1 MIFFCFPLARHFP
14 MPLLCTMALS
24 HFGKQTSRLFSLAS
38 GSPRAL
44 IAVTPRCQCLATSR
58 IALQRRSVSDT
69 HDGQQKVRERNL
81 ILQSRGKGDRADED
95 ANFSCFP
102 RTWRRLMSPSITF
115 CRRFVSTAVP
125 ADKGAESSI
134 NRRKNARNIL
144 ST

>member
-24 HFGKQTSRLFSLAS
+24 HFGKQTSRLFSLAN

-44 IAVTPRCQCLATSR
+44 LAAATHRCQCQVTSK

-69 HDGQQKVRERNL
+69 HDGQQKVREQNL
-81 ILQSRGKGDRADED
+81 ILQPRGNGADEN

-102 RTWRRLMSPSITF
+102 RTWRRLMLPSITS
-115 CRRFVSTAVP
+115 CRRFVSTAAP
-125 ADKGAESSI
+125 TDKGAESSI
-134 NRRKNARNIL
+134 DRRKNARNTL

>member
-1 MIFFCFPLARHFP
+1 VIFFCFPLARHFP

-44 IAVTPRCQCLATSR
+44 VAATSRCQCLVTSR

-81 ILQSRGKGDRADED
+81 ILQSRGNGADED